1 MVTENDVK
9 IKKIE
14 ADLEKSSLRWGAIK
28 HFCSIGG
35 ILFYFKLL
43 EPFFNSNPASI
54 NAIASVIEKL
64 NFSNWTGYL
73 FGGGTSIAWSF
84 ERKGKK
90 RAIKEK
96 GKYQKISTCNLRGT
110 RICFCITFY

>member
-35 ILFYFKLL
+35 ILFLL
-43 EPFFNSNPASI
+43 QI
-54 NAIASVIEKL
+54 I
-64 NFSNWTGYL
+64 
-73 FGGGTSIAWSF
+73 
-84 ERKGKK
+84 
-90 RAIKEK
+90 RAV
-96 GKYQKISTCNLRGT
+96 S
-110 RICFCITFY
+110 